1 MLVWRTNE
9 IEGKKIMS
17 KKEEE
22 RARKRERERKSEE
35 EGGRDCK
42 QNVAIT
48 DYGYGSK
55 QFFLNVAVHKSHL
68 VAVI

>member
-1 MLVWRTNE
+1 MK
-9 IEGKKIMS
+9 GKKIIS

-22 RARKRERERKSEE
+22 RARKRERGRRSEE
-35 EGGRDCK
+35 EGSRDCK

-68 VAVI
+68 VVVI